1 MSVEEE
7 TQAKRRE
14 DKVAKRRG
22 IRSYLMTGLAHRY
35 YVKRIVIRRIADL
48 FPACSQKVGLHT
60 SLFLVE
66 VGQNRFV
73 GGSVLRFAVSDGD
86 QPRGN
91 IVGYRRRHSRLD
103 CTAGL

>member
-14 DKVAKRRG
+14 DEVAKCKG
-22 IRSYLMTGLAHRY
+22 IRSYLITTRLAHRY
-35 YVKRIVIRRIADL
+35 YVKRIVTRRIADL
-48 FPACSQKVGLHT
+48 FPACSQKVGLRT
-60 SLFLVE
+60 SLFLME

-73 GGSVLRFAVSDGD
+73 GGSILRFALSDGD

-91 IVGYRRRHSRLD
+91 TVGYRSRHSRL
-103 CTAGL
+103 